1 MTEEQIIPKT
11 PKVKAQSKLLW
22 IALPIGTVLT
32 LAVLLTAGGT
42 DQVGG
47 LRDIMA
53 YVFELAPKT
62 LYAIAIGGSSAMAMH
77 LTGMDL
83 GNRYRAQLVNK
94 AADGDPSAMIVL
106 GGETFAWLAWTVLW
120 AFVYLH

>member
-1 MTEEQIIPKT
+1 MTDEPKA

-22 IALPIGTVLT
+22 MALPIGTAIT
-32 LAVLLTAGGT
+32 LVVLLTAGGT
-42 DQVGG
+42 SQVGG
-47 LRDIMA
+47 LPDLLA
-53 YVFELAPKT
+53 YVLELAPKT
-62 LYAIAIGGSSAMAMH
+62 LYAIAIGGSAAMAMH

-83 GNRYRAQLVNK
+83 GNTYRCQLTHK
-94 AADGDPSAMIVL
+94 AAEGDFGAMLVL